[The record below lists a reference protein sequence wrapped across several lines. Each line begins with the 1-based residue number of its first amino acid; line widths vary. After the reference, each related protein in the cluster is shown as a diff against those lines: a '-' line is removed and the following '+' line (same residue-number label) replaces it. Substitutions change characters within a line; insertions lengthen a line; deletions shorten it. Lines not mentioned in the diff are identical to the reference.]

1 MFHPIKV
8 KQITVLIIASSED
21 PASVNIKNSLL
32 EQTSWDTIDLF
43 FNHKIY
49 QHNKMK
55 DIIIITIPDRKI
67 THENIVD
74 EVKQKIGLE
83 AKQAIFISR
92 HTSKTGEPTLTVH
105 PLGNY
110 G

>member
-67 THENIVD
+67 THENLEKEIQ
-74 EVKQKIGLE
+74 EQLGLTP
-83 AKQAIFISR
+83 
-92 HTSKTGEPTLTVH
+92 TSNFYLQTYK
-105 PLGNY
+105 
-110 G
+110 